1 MPGGPGTRGL
11 WSAGPPEAWTQD
23 LLRVKQA
30 C

>member
-11 WSAGPPEAWTQD
+11 WSAAPPGVWTQD